1 VKSIISR
8 ITSNRRRLSA
18 FFFGSATLLPGTADA
33 QGLPVDTG
41 SHVPVAMWAVGT
53 ALLAI
58 VLIYGIARNRQR
70 TPSEKR
76 TTERATKELYAEEA
90 RRESH
95 RNANPREL

>member
-90 RRESH
+90 RKESH
-95 RNANPREL
+95 RDANPREL